1 VAFFLA
7 VPMKGAYMQQNFE
20 DRRRFPRYE
29 VNIFLRSIDLNSTRE
44 IQCNTHD
51 ISSNGIG
58 LSGNRSF
65 PAGTS
70 LDIWLHMPDNGEQIH
85 TKGKVVWSSMIGPD
99 RFRSGIELAN
109 ADLKPI
115 PLVLRTIRMR
125 AKYYG

>member
-1 VAFFLA
+1 M
-7 VPMKGAYMQQNFE
+7 PNFDE
-20 DRRRFPRYE
+20 RRRYPRYE

-51 ISSNGIG
+51 ISQNGIG

-65 PAGTS
+65 PSGTS
-70 LDIWLHMPDNGEQIH
+70 LDIWLHMPDNNEQIH
-85 TKGKVVWSSMIGPD
+85 TKGKVVWTSMIGPD
-99 RFRSGIELAN
+99 RFRSGIELDK
-109 ADLKPI
+109 ADLVPI